1 MKNPNFPPFY
11 QTKDNGSQH
20 HKPSYYYIYCNI
32 AYHFHLKKKNIFS
45 VCVIEPPKNKT
56 KHHHHVDLKIKN
68 SVKTL
73 KNFMKISQK
82 TNTIQFFSAA
92 FAAIEQSLF

>member
-1 MKNPNFPPFY
+1 
-11 QTKDNGSQH
+11 
-20 HKPSYYYIYCNI
+20 
-32 AYHFHLKKKNIFS
+32 
-45 VCVIEPPKNKT
+45 VIEPPKNKT
-56 KHHHHVDLKIKN
+56 PPPCRFKN